1 MPCIVEGIVTLGGVT
16 EVSTPLELDAR
27 EVMAAE
33 YGCMG
38 RGEAALCARG
48 SLSGGGVG
56 EGDAT
61 L

>member
-1 MPCIVEGIVTLGGVT
+1 MPCIVEGIVILGGVT
-16 EVSTPLELDAR
+16 ESTPLELDAR

-33 YGCMG
+33 YGCIG